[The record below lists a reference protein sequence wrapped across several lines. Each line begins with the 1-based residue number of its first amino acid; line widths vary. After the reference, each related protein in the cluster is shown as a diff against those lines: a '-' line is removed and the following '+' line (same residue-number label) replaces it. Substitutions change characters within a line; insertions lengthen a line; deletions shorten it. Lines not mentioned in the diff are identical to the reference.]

1 MLQAWA
7 HILCEEMETFKQNCA
22 EIRKPVKLF
31 ESLAHNN
38 GYTSFPSLFI
48 ALRFTWP
55 FPWPWQQEK

>member
-48 ALRFTWP
+48 ALRFT
-55 FPWPWQQEK
+55 